1 MLWNMSALFLAWTPK
16 FMEQVWTVFGVS
28 QKFMEQAWTIF
39 GVNQKFM
46 EHMMSAHF
54 LVWAKIY

>member
-1 MLWNMSALFLAWTPK
+1 
-16 FMEQVWTVFGVS
+16 
-28 QKFMEQAWTIF
+28 MEQAWTIF

>member
-1 MLWNMSALFLAWTPK
+1 
-16 FMEQVWTVFGVS
+16 MEQVWTVFGVS

-54 LVWAKIY
+54 LVW

>member
-1 MLWNMSALFLAWTPK
+1 
-16 FMEQVWTVFGVS
+16 MEQVWTVFGVS